1 MSFWYFDAIS
11 DLDRCIRSVA
21 VWEKDYAPLYAQWFA
36 DTTQN
41 SVISQVCRYL
51 LSNGIHRIDVA
62 EFAVVWH
69 SFAVMLGRDKT
80 AFLPHHFQSAAKARY
95 GTSTVTD
102 EQGQRIRIAKTRYP
116 PYVLSDDRQFLDLN
130 PIVAKAV
137 QYVAEERG
145 MQSFT
150 FE

>member
-1 MSFWYFDAIS
+1 MSFWYFDANS
-11 DLDRCIRSVA
+11 ALDRCIRSVA
-21 VWEKDYAPLYAQWFA
+21 VWEKDYAPLYAQWVA

-41 SVISQVCRYL
+41 SVISQGCRYL
-51 LSNGIHRIDVA
+51 LRNGIHRIDVA
-62 EFAVVWH
+62 KFAVVWQ

-95 GTSTVTD
+95 GPSTVTD

-145 MQSFT
+145 MQSMSF
-150 FE
+150 